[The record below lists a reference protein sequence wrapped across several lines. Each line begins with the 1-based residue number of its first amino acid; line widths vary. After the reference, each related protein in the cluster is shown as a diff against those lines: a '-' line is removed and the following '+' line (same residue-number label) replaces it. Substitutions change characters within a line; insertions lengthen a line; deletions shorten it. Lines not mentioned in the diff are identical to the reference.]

1 MPRSVHGGVTEET
14 NTWADSQVLRV
25 RNFKSIKAADIP
37 LAPFTIIYGPNG
49 SGKSSLLHA
58 ILALKNIAM
67 NPNQAPGGFFNFGYA
82 NLGGLPAVAHNHSA
96 TTPVEI
102 SLSGDANGE
111 AAEFKVVI
119 AENQGKLVLTLQNG
133 PGSADRFDLS
143 VSFPYPLNQGVKRQ
157 ISREGHS
164 FNLTWNGVTGQIEAG
179 SSSQELLATAN
190 AFLAFVNG
198 ITGGLKN
205 IAVVPPMRSFTEPQ
219 YAAAVVSPL
228 AVKAEEVATILSNE
242 KYLEQRVS
250 HYLEKIVDRDFR
262 VHTKPA
268 TSFFTLDVTDRRTG
282 MGTELVND
290 GSGVGQLVY
299 LLARC
304 LQESTTRV
312 CIEEP
317 ELHLHPTAVRRLAS
331 ALVDI
336 YEEDGKRFLINTQSE
351 AFIVS
356 ILALVRTGRLKASEV
371 AIFLARKE
379 RKVTTFE
386 RQVVNDRGQVEGGL
400 ASFVEAELED
410 IRAFLGEDHPPT
422 SGEAR

>member
-1 MPRSVHGGVTEET
+1 MAAAPKS
-14 NTWADSQVLRV
+14 WLDSQILRV
-25 RNFKSIKAADIP
+25 RNFKSIKAADVP

-49 SGKSSLLHA
+49 SGKSSLIHA
-58 ILALKNIAM
+58 ILTLKNIAM

-82 NLGGLPAVAHNHSA
+82 NLGGMSAVAHNHSA
-96 TTPVEI
+96 SIPVELSI
-102 SLSGDANGE
+102 SGTDGE
-111 AAEFKVVI
+111 EEAEFKVSV
-119 AENQGKLVLTLQNG
+119 AENQGKLSLILKNG
-133 PGSADRFDLS
+133 ESAPDRFELS
-143 VSFPYPLNQGVKRQ
+143 VSFPYPLNQGVKKQ
-157 ISREGHS
+157 ISRAGHS
-164 FNLTWNGVTGQIEAG
+164 FNLTWNGVTGLIDVG
-179 SSSQELLATAN
+179 SSSQELLATAVEY
-190 AFLAFVNG
+190 LAFVNG
-198 ITGGLKN
+198 VTGGLKN
-205 IAVVPPMRSFTEPQ
+205 IAVVPPVRSFTEPQ
-219 YAAAVVSPL
+219 YSATVVSPL
-228 AVKAEEVATILSNE
+228 AVKAEEVATVLSNE

-250 HYLEKIVDRDFR
+250 HFLEKVVDRDFR

-304 LQESTTRV
+304 LQESTSRV

-336 YEEDGKRFLINTQSE
+336 YDEEGKRFVINTQSE

-356 ILALVRTGRLKASEV
+356 VLGLVRTGRLKAADV

-386 RQVVNDRGQVEGGL
+386 RQGVNSAGQLEGGL
-400 ASFVEAELED
+400 ATFVEAELED
-410 IRAFLGEDHPPT
+410 VRAFLGEDPSSS
-422 SGEAR
+422 SGQTR